1 MIARPRTQITPKT
14 QPNRRLTVADHQTW
28 RTVMKRTYK
37 LLGYLLLGIT
47 AYAVLNA
54 NNTNLQ
60 ANSAVTQEQPTYKRN
75 RHTITLVLSQL
86 SDLKVEEGQRINEG
100 DIISDRNSERTKLQA
115 KKQRLEASLSRVKLP
130 LKELKPVPVPKFQTE
145 LAALKQA
152 QFNLDTIVQQV
163 NNFDQKFHFK
173 DPWHVQVFESEK
185 VQELAELKRQELAA
199 SINMEQV
206 IAALDEAKLNYQK
219 QQYEHSLKVSD
230 YQTSLQKQQEQINSL
245 QTQLDKVDEELEQ
258 LTSVYSPYRGKVRRV
273 KILGQNERSITAEVT
288 LDIRDGK

>member
-1 MIARPRTQITPKT
+1 
-14 QPNRRLTVADHQTW
+14 
-28 RTVMKRTYK
+28 MKRIK
-37 LLGYLLLGIT
+37 LLGYLLLGIG

-60 ANSAVTQEQPTYKRN
+60 ANSPLTQQQTTYKRN

-86 SDLKVEEGQRINEG
+86 SDLKVEEGQRINVG
-100 DIISDRNSERTKLQA
+100 DIISDRTSERTKLLA
-115 KKQRLEASLSRVKLP
+115 KKQRLETAIARAKLP
-130 LKELKPVPVPKFQTE
+130 LRELKPVPEPKFQTE

-152 QFNLDTIVQQV
+152 QFNLDAIARQI
-163 NNFDQKFHFK
+163 NNFDQKFYHK

-185 VQELAELKRQELAA
+185 VQQLAELKRQELAA
-199 SINMEQV
+199 SINVERA
-206 IAALDEAKLNYQK
+206 IASLDEAKLNYQK

-230 YQTSLQKQQEQINSL
+230 YQTLMQKQQEQVNSL

-288 LDIRDGK
+288 LDIRDEK